1 MINDR
6 ENAKGNACTR
16 KFREIVR
23 RSVTPRI
30 KNYNKYINDFIRAS
44 RLRLHVAS
52 GRTMVAGCSRSPRF
66 LSFSFFL
73 GDTRTHT
80 HTHAYTEKHTY
91 RRAEHKSS
99 SVRRIINSCTRIGVS
114 SRMARETRRTAGL
127 TRRDRTS
134 SRSVWC
140 PAHVREA
147 ARSTY
152 CSDVAFHLTHRDP
165 LSNLARVIPLCPW
178 DTGLT
183 LPLPR

>member
-1 MINDR
+1 MTINILMISS
-6 ENAKGNACTR
+6 
-16 KFREIVR
+16 VR
-23 RSVTPRI
+23 RVFVYTLPAEERWSPVAPVHR
-30 KNYNKYINDFIRAS
+30 DF
-44 RLRLHVAS
+44 
-52 GRTMVAGCSRSPRF
+52 SP
-66 LSFSFFL
+66 FFFFQV
-73 GDTRTHT
+73 THT
-80 HTHAYTEKHTY
+80 HTHTYTQKRTY

-147 ARSTY
+147 VRSTY

-183 LPLPR
+183 LLLPR

>member
-1 MINDR
+1 M
-6 ENAKGNACTR
+6 
-16 KFREIVR
+16 
-23 RSVTPRI
+23 
-30 KNYNKYINDFIRAS
+30 
-44 RLRLHVAS
+44 VAS
-52 GRTMVAGCSRSPRF
+52 CSRSPRF
-66 LSFSFFL
+66 LSFFPKW
-73 GDTRTHT
+73 HT
-80 HTHAYTEKHTY
+80 HTY
-91 RRAEHKSS
+91 RRVEHKSS

-165 LSNLARVIPLCPW
+165 LSNLARVIPLRPW

-183 LPLPR
+183 LPLARWISRLTWFASGSSLAQKECQPDRVNALLLTRRKRSFSPSDFLR